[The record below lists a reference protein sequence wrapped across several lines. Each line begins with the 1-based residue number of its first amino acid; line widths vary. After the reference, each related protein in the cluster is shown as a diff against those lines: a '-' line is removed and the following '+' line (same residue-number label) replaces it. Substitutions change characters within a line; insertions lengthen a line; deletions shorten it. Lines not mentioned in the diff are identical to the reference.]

1 MYRVSLSA
9 FTLTLLLL
17 STAVPSH
24 AQSPSAEAQLQTF
37 ATCVGRFSAAVEYE
51 WDLSG
56 TVSDTTRARRDA
68 IVEIVAAILPEDRHR
83 DALNWRNS
91 AKQAQWRLLARARLA
106 TDSADAAWAASQA
119 KRFEQEC
126 AALLTL

>member
-9 FTLTLLLL
+9 LCLNLLLL
-17 STAVPSH
+17 SAAAPLH
-24 AQSPSAEAQLQTF
+24 AQSPNAEAQLQTF
-37 ATCVGRFSAAVEYE
+37 ASCVGRFSAAAENE

-56 TVSDTTRARRDA
+56 TVSATTRARRDA

-91 AKQAQWRLLARARLA
+91 AKQAQRRLLTRARFA
-106 TDSADAAWAASQA
+106 SDSAEAAWAASQA